1 MKRVLLTISY
11 DGTDFHGWQ
20 YQPELLTVQGVLEEA
35 LYKLFSKKVT
45 VIGSSRTDAGVHAN
59 GFCCHLDCDDNI
71 PDAAFL
77 RGINSL
83 LPPTVAVLGVK
94 EVESDFHARYDA
106 LGKTYIYHI
115 YNSNKKDA
123 FKTRYAWHIERSL
136 NIDLMNEFCQKI
148 VGTHD
153 FSAFCSAGATVE
165 TTVRTIK
172 ECCVEKNGDDV
183 TLTVT
188 ADGFLYN
195 MVRIIVGTAVAVSD
209 KRINPTDIDEILN
222 SKKRDAAGMTAPPQG
237 LFLEKV
243 IYDA

>member
-59 GFCCHLDCDDNI
+59 GFFCHLYCDDNI

-106 LGKTYIYHI
+106 QGKTYVYHI

-123 FKTRYAWHIERSL
+123 FKTRYAWHIERPL

-172 ECCVEKNGDDV
+172 ECYVEKNGDDV

-209 KRINPTDIDEILN
+209 KRINPTDINGILN

>member
-1 MKRVLLTISY
+1 MKRILLTISY

-20 YQPELLTVQGVLEEA
+20 YQPDLLTVQGA
-35 LYKLFSKKVT
+35 LQDALSKLFSKSVT

-77 RGINSL
+77 RGVNSL
-83 LPPTVAVLGVK
+83 LPPTVAVK
-94 EVESDFHARYDA
+94 DCREVPSDFHARFDA
-106 LGKTYIYHI
+106 KGKTYVYHI

-123 FKTRYAWHIERSL
+123 FKSRYAWHIERPL
-136 NIDLMNEFCQKI
+136 DINRMNEFCKQI
-148 VGTHD
+148 IGTHD
-153 FSAFCSAGATVE
+153 FSAFCSAGSTVE
-165 TTVRTIK
+165 SNIRTIK
-172 ECCVEKNGDDV
+172 ECYVEKNGDDV
-183 TLTVT
+183 TLSIT

-209 KRINPTDIDEILN
+209 GKISPKDTVKILEL
-222 SKKRDAAGMTAPPQG
+222 KQRDAAGMTAPPQG

-243 IYDA
+243 LYYA

>member
-1 MKRVLLTISY
+1 MRVLLTISY

-20 YQPELLTVQGVLEEA
+20 YQPDLLTVQGVLEEA
-35 LYKLFSKKVT
+35 LEKLLSQKIT
-45 VIGSSRTDAGVHAN
+45 VIGSSRTDTGVHAN

-77 RGINSL
+77 RGVNSL
-83 LPPTVAVLGVK
+83 LPPTVAVVDCK
-94 EVESDFHARYDA
+94 KVDDSFHARYDA
-106 LGKTYIYHI
+106 KGKTYVYHI

-123 FKTRYAWHIERSL
+123 FKSRYAWHIKRPLDIEK
-136 NIDLMNEFCQKI
+136 MNRFCEKI
-148 VGTHD
+148 IGTHD
-153 FSAFCSAGATVE
+153 FAAFCSSGATV
-165 TTVRTIK
+165 TSTVRTIK
-172 ECCVEKNGDDV
+172 NCFVEKNGDDV

-209 KRINPTDIDEILN
+209 GRIDQSDILEIL
-222 SKKRDAAGMTAPPQG
+222 KTQRREAAGMTAPPQG

-243 IYDA
+243 FY

>member
-1 MKRVLLTISY
+1 MKRILLTISY

-106 LGKTYIYHI
+106 QGKTY
-115 YNSNKKDA
+115 
-123 FKTRYAWHIERSL
+123 
-136 NIDLMNEFCQKI
+136 
-148 VGTHD
+148 V
-153 FSAFCSAGATVE
+153 
-165 TTVRTIK
+165 
-172 ECCVEKNGDDV
+172 
-183 TLTVT
+183 
-188 ADGFLYN
+188 
-195 MVRIIVGTAVAVSD
+195 
-209 KRINPTDIDEILN
+209 
-222 SKKRDAAGMTAPPQG
+222 
-237 LFLEKV
+237 
-243 IYDA
+243 

>member
-35 LYKLFSKKVT
+35 LLKLFSKKVT

-83 LPPTVAVLGVK
+83 LPQTVAVKGVRK
-94 EVESDFHARYDA
+94 VESDFHARYDA
-106 LGKTYIYHI
+106 QGKTYVYHI

-123 FKTRYAWHIERSL
+123 FKSRYAWHIERNL
-136 NIDLMNEFCQKI
+136 DIDKMNEFCQKI
-148 VGTHD
+148 IGTHD

-172 ECCVEKNGDDV
+172 DCYVEKNGEDV

-209 KRINPTDIDEILN
+209 GRINPNDIADILN
-222 SKKRDAAGMTAPPQG
+222 LKKRDAAGMTAPPQG